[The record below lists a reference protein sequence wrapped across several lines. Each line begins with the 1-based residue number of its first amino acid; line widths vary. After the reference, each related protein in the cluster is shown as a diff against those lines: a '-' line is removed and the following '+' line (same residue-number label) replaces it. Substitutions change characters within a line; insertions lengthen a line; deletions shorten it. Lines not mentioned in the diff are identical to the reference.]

1 MTLTDVD
8 AAALF
13 ARLGSLE
20 DIVGRMACPRAR
32 RGLRHSQRS
41 LIAIILCAVISGAQG
56 PTAIG
61 EWVKRLPPTML
72 RRLRC
77 RRTADGRYEPRP
89 SPRSGVC
96 CRRSISRPW
105 SGAWGIGCTRR
116 A

>member
-1 MTLTDVD
+1 MKTMTLTDVD

-20 DIVGRMACPRAR
+20 DPRAR

-61 EWVKRLPPTML
+61 EWVKRLPPAIIA
-72 RRLRC
+72 RKGGHRPRKQ
-77 RRTADGRYEPRP
+77 PRP
-89 SPRSGVC
+89 LK
-96 CRRSISRPW
+96 ISFDKDWKMTVLPIHT
-105 SGAWGIGCTRR
+105 S
-116 A
+116 